1 MVQYCLSRSNRRR
14 AIDFTLKKMT
24 VETAW
29 TLVENLPGKVCTLG
43 EKLPREAC
51 AEVSLLV
58 QLYYCSLG

>member
-24 VETAW
+24 VEKRFARKSLLHFGREAW
-29 TLVENLPGKVCTLG
+29 RE
-43 EKLPREAC
+43 LPREAS

-58 QLYYCSLG
+58 QLYYCILG